1 MSRHT
6 VRERL
11 VLNRRAALG
20 LAAGGAGAALLAACG
35 GEAAPTAVSTAARPT
50 TVATGAATTGGAATV
65 VPTAASPATVVP
77 MTAGTVA
84 PTAAATMAP
93 MTAPGAATTAPTTAA
108 ATGATAAPV
117 TGGMTGGMAANVEGR
132 LPGMNGVPDAWTK
145 LPPPYKTVNMIPGK
159 GGTITSYLINY
170 DPPPPP
176 RENNRFWQELEKR
189 IGVKWEP
196 ILQGAD
202 GYPEKTAALTASGSL
217 PDIMLIV
224 PEQVPDQYRV
234 IRQGAYTDLTPF
246 LTGAE
251 LRQYP
256 NLAAFPEYLWK
267 NSAVGGKIYGVP
279 AANNPIPATLHW
291 RKDWAEKLGT
301 PDPKNADDIA
311 RVFTAFSKNDP
322 DGNGAADSFG
332 MGSIAQFI
340 FNLPFFL
347 WMFRVPN
354 NWRLN
359 ADGTLTNHI
368 ETPEFREAVSYMRRL
383 HDAGVFHPETA
394 TMNRTQRRD
403 YLVSGKVGANMDSVV
418 NFTGM
423 NGFRAEARKV
433 TPTANIVPLVPP
445 GHDGGKP
452 VVHLA
457 PAFFSIA
464 AIPARVGRDRERVK
478 ELLRVLDYFSAPFG
492 SEERNFLSY
501 GIEGVHHEVRPDGNR
516 IINELG
522 RAERGGLTP
531 ASGPPTSYFS
541 PLAGESKEIQDAVAA
556 SMANGEQDPTLT
568 AVSATNVV
576 RSGELN
582 QLRIDRIGAIVQ
594 GREPLTALDGYVRD
608 WRSRGGDT
616 IRREFQDALKMQ

>member
-1 MSRHT
+1 MHHRHT
-6 VRERL
+6 DIRL
-11 VLNRRAALG
+11 SRRTALVSV
-20 LAAGGAGAALLAACG
+20 AGIAGATLLAACG
-35 GEAAPTAVSTAARPT
+35 ETAAPTAAPAAPTARPT
-50 TVATGAATTGGAATV
+50 TAA
-65 VPTAASPATVVP
+65 TAASTV
-77 MTAGTVA
+77 
-84 PTAAATMAP
+84 
-93 MTAPGAATTAPTTAA
+93 ATTAPTTAGATVAPTVA
-108 ATGATAAPV
+108 AAGATAAATTAPMVAPV
-117 TGGMTGGMAANVEGR
+117 ATTATTATTAAPAAAMTAPTAAPMMAGGMTANVEGR
-132 LPGMNGVPDAWTK
+132 LAGANGVPDAWTK
-145 LPPPYKTVNMIPGK
+145 LPPPYKTVNAIPGK
-159 GGTITSYLINY
+159 GGTITGYLINY

-176 RENNRFWQELEKR
+176 RENNRFWQELERR
-189 IGVKWEP
+189 IGAKWEP
-196 ILQGAD
+196 ILQPAD
-202 GYPEKTAALTASGSL
+202 GYPEKTAALTASGNL
-217 PDIMLIV
+217 PDITLIV

-246 LTGAE
+246 LTGSE

-279 AANNPIPATLHW
+279 NANNPIPATLHW

-301 PDPKNADDIA
+301 PAPKNAEDIA
-311 RVFTAFSKNDP
+311 RIFTAFSKNDP

-359 ADGTLTNHI
+359 PDGTLTNHI
-368 ETPEFREAVSYMRRL
+368 ETPEFREAVTYMRRL
-383 HDAGVFHPETA
+383 FDAGVFHPETA

-418 NFTGM
+418 NFTGL

-433 TPTANIVPLVPP
+433 APVANIVPLVPP
-445 GHDGGKP
+445 GHDGGQP
-452 VVHLA
+452 SVHLA
-457 PAFFSIA
+457 PGFFSIS

-478 ELLRVLDYFSAPFG
+478 ELLRVLDFFSAPFG
-492 SEERNFLSY
+492 SEERNFLAY
-501 GIEGVHHEVRPDGNR
+501 GIEGVHHEARPDGNR
-516 IINELG
+516 IINDLG
-522 RAERGGLTP
+522 RAERGGLT
-531 ASGPPTSYFS
+531 SGGGPPTSYFS
-541 PLAGESKEIQDAVAA
+541 PLPGESKELQDAVAA
-556 SMANGEQDPTLT
+556 SMATGIQDPTLT
-568 AVSATNVV
+568 AFSAANAM

-616 IRREFQDALKMQ
+616 IRKEFQDALKMQ